1 MSLNQEIQALSV
13 QYNNALP
20 EEARSVIQADNER
33 LARSGIAE
41 NALKAGDKAPSFS
54 LPNARG
60 ATVSSVD
67 LLERGPL
74 VLSFYRGGW

>member
-1 MSLNQEIQALSV
+1 MSLNQEIEALSV
-13 QYNNALP
+13 QYNKALP

-33 LARSGIAE
+33 LARSGIADS
-41 NALKAGDKAPSFS
+41 AIKAGDKAPSLS

-67 LLERGPL
+67 LLARGPL